1 MDLLTCVCG
10 DFRVRRIL
18 FGILWFRTVE
28 EEGLGLNCLSMNLG
42 FGR

>member
-28 EEGLGLNCLSMNLG
+28 EEGLGLNCLSMNLR